1 MPMSV
6 RLATKEDRPA
16 ILELLQSAQE
26 SAVPEAKR
34 GEQGFVPGEWDE
46 EALEAFTGGPGTFL
60 VEDKDKLA
68 GVLLTAEGD
77 SALPGPAQRTA
88 VLTKN
93 LEGPVLHCG
102 PVVVAPKYR
111 GKGVVRMLLSGM
123 ALMLGDRYP
132 SAAVVVENTNQRGLK
147 VHRALGMNKHTRFT
161 LDDRAYTVFTFTP
174 ADFSPRPAR

>member
-34 GEQGFVPGEWDE
+34 GEQGFVQGEWDE

-68 GVLLTAEGD
+68 GVVLTSEAG
-77 SALPGPAQRTA
+77 ALPGPAQRTA
-88 VLTKN
+88 ELTKN

-132 SAAVVVENTNQRGLK
+132 SAAVFVENTNQRGLK
-147 VHRALGMNKHTRFT
+147 VHRALGMKKHTRFT